1 MGTFLLLLFIFFIVI
16 PLVRV
21 MWTVSSMRRKA
32 RKAMEQMADRQKR
45 EARRRE
51 SERRPGGWSSARPTE
66 KIFSKSDG
74 EYVEFEEVSVTVD
87 SERAAA
93 DVPPHRRM
101 RKGASMEQRIID
113 VEWEDIPD

>member
-21 MWTVSSMRRKA
+21 MWTVNSMRRKA

-51 SERRPGGWSSARPTE
+51 SERRPGGWSPARSTE

-74 EYVEFEEVSVTVD
+74 EYVEFEEVSVTVE

-93 DVPPHRRM
+93 DEPPHRRM